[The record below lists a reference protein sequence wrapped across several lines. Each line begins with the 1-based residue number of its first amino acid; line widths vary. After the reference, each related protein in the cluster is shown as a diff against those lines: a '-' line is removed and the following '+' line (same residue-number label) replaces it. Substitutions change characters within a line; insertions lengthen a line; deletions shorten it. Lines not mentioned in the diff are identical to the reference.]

1 MKKFVSFFLHVLYGA
16 IGGVI
21 YYIIEVLFRGYSH
34 WSMIILGGICFV
46 LIGLLD
52 EWQNHPP
59 MLRQM
64 VQGAIIVTV
73 LEFITGCIVN
83 LWLGWNVWD
92 YSNLPFNVLGQV
104 CLFFTLAWFF
114 ITPIAVKL
122 ENLLHKLTA

>member
-1 MKKFVSFFLHVLYGA
+1 MKKFISFCLHVLYGA

-34 WSMIILGGICFV
+34 WSMIVLGGICFV

-83 LWLGWNVWD
+83 LWLGWDVWD
-92 YSNLPFNVLGQV
+92 YSNLPFNILGQV

>member
-1 MKKFVSFFLHVLYGA
+1 MKKFIFFCLHVFYGA

-52 EWQNHPP
+52 EWQKRPP

-64 VQGAIIVTV
+64 VQGAVIVTV

-92 YSNLPFNVLGQV
+92 YSNLPFNILGQV

>member
-1 MKKFVSFFLHVLYGA
+1 MKKFISFFLHVLYGA

-83 LWLGWNVWD
+83 LWLGWDVWD
-92 YSNLPFNVLGQV
+92 YSNLPFNILGQV

>member
-1 MKKFVSFFLHVLYGA
+1 MKKFISFFLHVLYGA

-114 ITPIAVKL
+114 ITPIAAKL